1 MLTNACHI
9 TNKIDELY
17 GVVTNNNPEVVMVT
31 ESWLSPSI
39 PDSAMTIGN
48 EYTMFRRDRSTPGG
62 GVLAY
67 VHQSIPV
74 SRLTTAEVDD
84 KEVLWLLLRPPRTPR
99 PFSSIIVAI
108 VYYPPGQSAECG
120 TDMIEYLTSNLDR
133 LYSVT
138 DHRPQ
143 L

>member
-17 GVVTNNNPEVVMVT
+17 GVVTNNNLEVVMVT
-31 ESWLSPSI
+31 ESWLSPTI

-84 KEVLWLLLRPPRTPR
+84 KEVLCM
-99 PFSSIIVAI
+99 AI
-108 VYYPPGQSAECG
+108 AQTTQNSAPVQFNHSCYCILPSWPKCR
-120 TDMIEYLTSNLDR
+120 MWN
-133 LYSVT
+133 
-138 DHRPQ
+138 
-143 L
+143 